1 MFLRGRRAVL
11 GAAAVLSLLLAACGE
26 DAPSDDAADDAQEEG
41 AEPEASGPIEWWS
54 ISPEDSELGIV
65 WSQFVDEFN
74 TQSDAQVEITSYEN
88 DAFKTAI
95 ATAIQAGDPP
105 DMFQT
110 WGGGVLRTQ
119 VETGQVMDL
128 TDELAD
134 VIETISPGALAPY
147 VIDDRVYGLPYNTGM
162 VGFWY
167 NTELFEQA
175 GITETP
181 ETWSAFLAVVQQLKD
196 AGITPIA
203 LGGSDLW
210 PGHFWWS
217 YLAMRIAGL
226 DAFVAASDNKAF
238 DDPGFVGAG
247 ELLQELV
254 AMEPFQEGFL
264 AVGYEE
270 ADGQAATMGNGEA
283 AMELMGQWA
292 PGAQIDWA
300 GLEGADADQ
309 LVETRS
315 WFPFPE
321 VEGGAGAITEI
332 FGGGDGIAVAA
343 DAPEATLEFLRH
355 VYDRENFSAVTDTSG
370 NVPVLA
376 DGEDMLNNQALLP
389 LMDALAVGTGF
400 QLYLDQD
407 YPLAVGTQVNES
419 VGALIAGQ
427 MSPEEVVTSVNEVW
441 ARE

>member
-1 MFLRGRRAVL
+1 MSGTLRRGTVAL
-11 GAAAVLSLLLAACGE
+11 AAVAGLLLTSACG
-26 DAPSDDAADDAQEEG
+26 DDGGGGGD
-41 AEPEASGPIEWWS
+41 SGTIDWWS
-54 ISPEDSELGIV
+54 ISPVDGELGVV
-65 WSQFVDEFN
+65 WAQFVEDFN
-74 TQSDAQVEITSYEN
+74 AQNADGAQVSITPYEN

-95 ATAIQAGDPP
+95 STAIQGEDPP

-119 VETGQVMDL
+119 VQSGQVRDL
-128 TDELAD
+128 TDDLAD

-167 NTELFEQA
+167 NTELFEEA
-175 GITETP
+175 GITEVP
-181 ETWSAFLAVVQQLKD
+181 QTWSGFLDVVQQLKD
-196 AGITPIA
+196 ADITPIA
-203 LGGSDLW
+203 LGEADKW

-226 DAFVAASDNKAF
+226 DAFVQASETNSF
-238 DDPGFVGAG
+238 DHPGFVEAG
-247 ELLQELV
+247 EQLQELI
-254 AMEPFQEGFL
+254 AMEPFQEGFQ

-270 ADGQAATMGNGEA
+270 GDGEAATMGNGEA

-300 GLEGADADQ
+300 GLEGEDADH
-309 LVETRS
+309 LIETRK
-315 WFPFPE
+315 WFPFPA

-332 FGGGDGIAVAA
+332 FGGGDGIAVSTN
-343 DAPEATLEFLRH
+343 APDDTLEFLR
-355 VYDRENFSAVTDTSG
+355 YIFDRENFSAVTDTSG
-370 NVPVLA
+370 NVPVLKDA
-376 DGEDMLNNQALLP
+376 EDMLNNQALLP

-407 YPLAVGTQVNES
+407 YPEAVGAQVNDS
-419 VGALIAGQ
+419 TAALFAGD
-427 MSPEEVVTSVNEVW
+427 MSPEEVVSSVNEVW
-441 ARE
+441 AREE

>member
-1 MFLRGRRAVL
+1 MSGTLRRGTVAL
-11 GAAAVLSLLLAACGE
+11 AAVAGLLLTSACG
-26 DAPSDDAADDAQEEG
+26 DDGGGGGD
-41 AEPEASGPIEWWS
+41 SGTIDWWS
-54 ISPEDSELGIV
+54 ISPVDGELGVV
-65 WSQFVDEFN
+65 WAQFVEDFN
-74 TQSDAQVEITSYEN
+74 AQNADGAQVSITPYEN

-95 ATAIQAGDPP
+95 STAIQGEDPP

-119 VETGQVMDL
+119 VQSGQVRDL
-128 TDELAD
+128 TDDLAD

-147 VIDDRVYGLPYNTGM
+147 VIDDRVYGIPYNTGM

-167 NTELFEQA
+167 NTELFDEA
-175 GITETP
+175 GITAAP
-181 ETWSAFLAVVQQLKD
+181 QTWSEFLGVVQQLKD
-196 AGITPIA
+196 ADITPIA
-203 LGGSDLW
+203 LGEADKW

-226 DAFVAASDNKAF
+226 DAFVQASETNSF
-238 DDPGFVGAG
+238 DHPGFVEAG
-247 ELLQELV
+247 QKLQELI
-254 AMEPFQEGFL
+254 AMEPFQEGFQ

-270 ADGQAATMGNGEA
+270 GDGEAATMGNGEA

-300 GLEGADADQ
+300 GLEGEDADH
-309 LVETRS
+309 LLETRE
-315 WFPFPE
+315 WFPFPA

-332 FGGGDGIAVAA
+332 FGGGDGIAVSTS
-343 DAPEATLEFLRH
+343 APDDSLEFLRYI
-355 VYDRENFSAVTDTSG
+355 YDRENFSAVTGTSG

-376 DGEDMLNNQALLP
+376 NAEDMLNNPALLP

-407 YPLAVGTQVNES
+407 YPEAVGAQVNDS
-419 VGALIAGQ
+419 TAALFAGD
-427 MSPEEVVTSVNEVW
+427 MSPEEVVSSVNEVW
-441 ARE
+441 AREE

>member
-1 MFLRGRRAVL
+1 MNGTLKRGTVAL
-11 GAAAVLSLLLAACGE
+11 AAVAGLLLTSACG
-26 DAPSDDAADDAQEEG
+26 DDGGGGGDSG
-41 AEPEASGPIEWWS
+41 AIDWWS
-54 ISPEDSELGIV
+54 ISPVDGELGLV
-65 WSQFVDEFN
+65 WAQFVEDFN
-74 TQSDAQVEITSYEN
+74 AQNADGSQVSITPYEN

-95 ATAIQAGDPP
+95 STAIQGEDPP

-119 VETGQVMDL
+119 VQSGQVRDL
-128 TDELAD
+128 TDDLAD

-147 VIDDRVYGLPYNTGM
+147 VIDDRVYGIPYNTGM

-167 NTELFEQA
+167 NTELFDEA
-175 GITETP
+175 GITAAP
-181 ETWSAFLAVVQQLKD
+181 QTWSEFLGVVQQLKD
-196 AGITPIA
+196 ADITPIA
-203 LGGSDLW
+203 LGEADKW

-226 DAFVAASDNKAF
+226 DAFVQASETNSF
-238 DDPGFVGAG
+238 DHPGFVEAG
-247 ELLQELV
+247 QKLQELI
-254 AMEPFQEGFL
+254 AMEPFQEGFQ

-270 ADGQAATMGNGEA
+270 GDGEAATMGNGEA

-300 GLEGADADQ
+300 GLEGEDADH
-309 LVETRS
+309 LLETRE
-315 WFPFPE
+315 WFPFPA

-332 FGGGDGIAVAA
+332 FGGGDGIAVSTS
-343 DAPEATLEFLRH
+343 APDDSLEFLRYI
-355 VYDRENFSAVTDTSG
+355 YDRENFSAVTGTSG

-376 DGEDMLNNQALLP
+376 NAEDMLNNPALLP

-407 YPLAVGTQVNES
+407 YPEAVGAQVNDS
-419 VGALIAGQ
+419 TAALFAGD
-427 MSPEEVVTSVNEVW
+427 MSPEEVVSSVNEVW
-441 ARE
+441 AREE